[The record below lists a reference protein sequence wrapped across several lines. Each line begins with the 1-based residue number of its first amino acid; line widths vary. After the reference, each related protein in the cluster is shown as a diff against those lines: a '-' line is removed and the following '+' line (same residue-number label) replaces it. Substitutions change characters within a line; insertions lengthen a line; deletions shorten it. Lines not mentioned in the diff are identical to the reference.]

1 MLNVVQAF
9 GTPVGEPDQ
18 ELGRAERPGI
28 IRGCRHRHRRSK
40 RAGLPEIGPGQIDT
54 YTLTAENPNATVV
67 AGFQVLETLPPQ
79 LVMAQGGGPNL
90 TGTGPPPV
98 SITAT
103 PGGNVPITGT
113 TNWSATAPADTD
125 TLLFDFGDAPPNFRS
140 TILLRAGIPANS
152 IDRDGNPIVPGS
164 SIENCIEISGT
175 GTTVNARRCTTQT
188 IVPVSRRVQQDHHDR
203 RGRRCRAA
211 RSRGRSA
218 WPSRT
223 RRPAT
228 W

>member
-9 GTPVGEPDQ
+9 GTPGGEPNQ

-28 IRGCRHRHRRSK
+28 IRGAGQVTAGSK
-40 RAGLPEIGPGQIDT
+40 RAGLPEIGPGQVDT

-79 LVMAQGGGPNL
+79 LVMAQDGSPNI

-103 PGGNVPITGT
+103 PGGNVPISGGATWT
-113 TNWSATAPADTD
+113 ATAPASTA

-140 TILLRAGIPANS
+140 TILVRAGIPANGHRPQRS
-152 IDRDGNPIVPGS
+152 
-164 SIENCIEISGT
+164 
-175 GTTVNARRCTTQT
+175 
-188 IVPVSRRVQQDHHDR
+188 
-203 RGRRCRAA
+203 A
-211 RSRGRSA
+211 RSSTAHRS
-218 WPSRT
+218 
-223 RRPAT
+223 
-228 W
+228 